1 MASRSA
7 VVRAPP
13 PRRPGGV
20 CRSPSQ
26 THAHD
31 EGSLRDAN
39 HAIQTGNN
47 AAILLPDH
55 MDALVRSGQRT
66 QGIAGPAG

>member
-1 MASRSA
+1 
-7 VVRAPP
+7 
-13 PRRPGGV
+13 
-20 CRSPSQ
+20 
-26 THAHD
+26 
-31 EGSLRDAN
+31 LRDAN

>member
-1 MASRSA
+1 M
-7 VVRAPP
+7 
-13 PRRPGGV
+13 